1 MPLSMCNFDFSN
13 SLNLFKL
20 FMTIFNFIGNS
31 PIKPFLGVLLYPLL
45 FYGRDLINYTLNFL
59 NEVIICLINF
69 IDFICNFDD
78 YSSKS
83 LVVYCLNDRTLFVYV
98 KPD

>member
-1 MPLSMCNFDFSN
+1 MYNFDFSN
-13 SLNLFKL
+13 SLNLFKM
-20 FMTIFNFIGNS
+20 FMTIFNFIGNF
-31 PIKPFLGVLLYPLL
+31 PIKPFMGVLFYLTL
-45 FYGRDLINYTLNFL
+45 FYGHNLINYTLNFL

-83 LVVYCLNDRTLFVYV
+83 LVV
-98 KPD
+98 